1 MDKFPWQLREPDL
14 RDLPTAL
21 HWMPI
26 PSQHLSSS
34 ECKKSQT
41 GGWATTVLP
50 SLNVRSDLC
59 SNRGSHR
66 APRNL
71 GEAMVQ
77 FRGAPT
83 QRMLSSNTT
92 AHRRRGSTDLKGAGQ
107 EEKRCGTVDS
117 GHWPAK
123 GRQELPDHTLP
134 HPAQPSPGFGRK
146 SHGGTAVGQ
155 GPPAAGPKP
164 EIQTTVQLWDW
175 VAPALTESQSHQV
188 GACHLVVAA
197 LKNPQRHWTRTRGR
211 GRDMPQTSGL
221 SPKIVAMPWPQ
232 GQTHSSPAGQ
242 AHMPAQPL
250 KVLLP
255 GSVLAPTYGPQVE
268 LADRALGEWSLN

>member
-1 MDKFPWQLREPDL
+1 M
-14 RDLPTAL
+14 
-21 HWMPI
+21 
-26 PSQHLSSS
+26 
-34 ECKKSQT
+34 
-41 GGWATTVLP
+41 
-50 SLNVRSDLC
+50 
-59 SNRGSHR
+59 
-66 APRNL
+66 
-71 GEAMVQ
+71 
-77 FRGAPT
+77 
-83 QRMLSSNTT
+83 
-92 AHRRRGSTDLKGAGQ
+92 
-107 EEKRCGTVDS
+107 
-117 GHWPAK
+117 
-123 GRQELPDHTLP
+123 
-134 HPAQPSPGFGRK
+134 
-146 SHGGTAVGQ
+146 GQ

-197 LKNPQRHWTRTRGR
+197 LKNPQRHWTRTRAR